1 MSNDFDV
8 VWVNV
13 SPSLKHFDLPLQQCL
28 NNYFQIAR
36 WEYIQDNFDECNC
49 IETAVELLYDFF
61 LQSELHQVH
70 LIGHGI
76 SGVIALLFARRY
88 PWRIRT
94 LTLLA
99 VSPQPAKTCHVHYY
113 AQRNLSVDASR
124 QEVLINIAASLFGSH
139 KIPHPLHSLLA
150 ALNKDL
156 YISPCMHSLFKII
169 DLPKGE
175 VSVPLMVCG
184 SNTDTIVSKFNITN
198 WKTYFKAKDI
208 LWLCPDGHH
217 FFHYFYPDKV
227 GKQINNF
234 WNTNLL

>member
-1 MSNDFDV
+1 MSNNFDV

-13 SPSLKHFDLPLQQCL
+13 SPSLKHFDLPLQQYL
-28 NNYFQIAR
+28 NKYFRIAR
-36 WEYIQDNFDECNC
+36 WEYIQDNFDEYNC

-61 LQSELHQVH
+61 LKSELHQVH
-70 LIGHGI
+70 LVGHGI
-76 SGVIALLFARRY
+76 SGVVALLFAQKY
-88 PWRIRT
+88 PWRIST

-99 VSPQPAKTCHVHYY
+99 VSPQPAKTWHVHYY
-113 AQRNLSVDASR
+113 TQRNLSLDASR
-124 QEVLINIAASLFGSH
+124 QEILMNIAGRLFGNH
-139 KIPHPLHSLLA
+139 KIPHPIHSLLA

-184 SNTDTIVSKFNITN
+184 SNTDTIVSKLNITN